1 MNLHPGLQNNEP
13 PRSPLTV
20 PCPRCDSEMIAAVR
34 EPLAS
39 QLKVRAGRGA
49 APVTTLRL
57 AVWRCVTCG
66 VESPRFS

>member
-1 MNLHPGLQNNEP
+1 MNLHPGVQNSDT

-39 QLKVRAGRGA
+39 QLKVRPGSPP
-49 APVTTLRL
+49 APGTTMRL
-57 AVWRCVTCG
+57 AVWRCVTCR